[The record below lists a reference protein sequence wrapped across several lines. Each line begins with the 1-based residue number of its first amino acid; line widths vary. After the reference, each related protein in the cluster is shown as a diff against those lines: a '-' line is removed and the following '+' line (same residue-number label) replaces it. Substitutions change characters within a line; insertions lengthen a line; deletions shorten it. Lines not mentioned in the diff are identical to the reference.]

1 MNRGTALRMNTPI
14 YYERREATLI
24 REEIDDRAHV

>member
-24 REEIDDRAHV
+24 REIDDRAHV